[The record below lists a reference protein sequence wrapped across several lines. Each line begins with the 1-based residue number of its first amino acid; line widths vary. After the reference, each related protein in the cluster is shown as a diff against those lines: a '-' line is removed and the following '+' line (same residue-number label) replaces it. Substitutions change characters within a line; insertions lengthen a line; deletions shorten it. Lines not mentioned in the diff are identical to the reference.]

1 MCYFL
6 YFMVRQFTM
15 LMIIFFLRFL
25 SWHIWRWRFEQ
36 MNGAW
41 FLFSSVVRQ
50 KLLRFVLTF
59 QVCASEF
66 IVPDS
71 HCLSVQQCWFE
82 ITEEQFEWIEREYV
96 PLCLLQHVKH
106 LEFKGVD
113 DDEEELWLLE
123 YMLKF
128 TTVLEMLTIRLK
140 GSISEGSRRKLR

>member
-1 MCYFL
+1 M
-6 YFMVRQFTM
+6 
-15 LMIIFFLRFL
+15 
-25 SWHIWRWRFEQ
+25 
-36 MNGAW
+36 
-41 FLFSSVVRQ
+41 
-50 KLLRFVLTF
+50 
-59 QVCASEF
+59 
-66 IVPDS
+66 PDS

-113 DDEEELWLLE
+113 DDEEELRLLE

-140 GSISEGSRRKLR
+140 GSISEGNRRKLR